1 MNHNS
6 KAVRFAGLSIAAGM
20 LVGSSALNASAAP
33 LAGVT
38 GYTSSDATTVADNT
52 LTTRSGVSQMLSS
65 IVVTSEATAKS
76 DAEAAAAAEAE
87 AAKQAAEAAATE
99 AAQYANVGI
108 ARVTDY
114 VYIRSAADEN
124 SDYVGKLYANAA
136 ATVNGEEGDWYQ
148 ITSGDVTGYINKQ
161 YLVVGDRDLINQ
173 CSRRY
178 ATVTT
183 ETLFVRSEPTTDS
196 QVIGMVPM
204 TDDLTVTDESIKDS
218 GWVKVRVTEGEGY
231 VSTEFVTLST
241 EYTLAESREAEE
253 ARLAKE
259 AAEREAAD
267 KAAAAVLAKQQSKSS
282 AAANQTYEASASS
295 NGSAVVGYAAQFLGN
310 PYVYGGSS
318 LTNGTDCSG
327 FVMSVYGA
335 FGVGLPHSSS
345 AMRGCG
351 YGVSTDQMAPGDIV
365 CYSGHVG
372 IYAGN
377 GQIINAS
384 TPSTGIIYT
393 NVNYDN
399 ILAVRRIF

>member
-1 MNHNS
+1 MNQNS

-52 LTTRSGVSQMLSS
+52 LSTRSGVSQMLSS

-253 ARLAKE
+253 ARL
-259 AAEREAAD
+259 
-267 KAAAAVLAKQQSKSS
+267 
-282 AAANQTYEASASS
+282 
-295 NGSAVVGYAAQFLGN
+295 
-310 PYVYGGSS
+310 
-318 LTNGTDCSG
+318 
-327 FVMSVYGA
+327 
-335 FGVGLPHSSS
+335 
-345 AMRGCG
+345 
-351 YGVSTDQMAPGDIV
+351 
-365 CYSGHVG
+365 
-372 IYAGN
+372 
-377 GQIINAS
+377 
-384 TPSTGIIYT
+384 
-393 NVNYDN
+393 
-399 ILAVRRIF
+399 